1 MMQKILAIFTIVLA
15 AVAANDHAQTL
26 VLEKTALHEQEQAQ
40 AGSSISYARLG
51 ADMLSHHSIFL
62 AAPPTTRDQHIEILV
77 EGTTAEEPNARLTS
91 RKERSVRTTKHTN
104 PRGLRTPK
112 LSFDEKKKKE
122 TEKKEVQEVKT
133 RKQKKKKRNR
143 RTTR

>member
-26 VLEKTALHEQEQAQ
+26 VLEKTLHEEQAQ

-133 RKQKKKKRNR
+133 RKQKKKKQNR